1 MEDFTFEDLELIE
14 DMYYKAK
21 KASLGEG
28 DYIDPLAEK
37 KAKTLEKIIRLVRR
51 EDSTDDEFTNEEVF
65 IYKTKDRREFEIA
78 LNAPRLL
85 ITLYDI
91 MCWNREIY
99 NGKDYG
105 EGSVIYREKE
115 ISEEEWQRL
124 TNSFNP
130 DRDIEYDWESK
141 VYIDYQGEYPASKVF
156 HVYTRDQINNKLD
169 SLLDRVYDFVVRV
182 ME

>member
-1 MEDFTFEDLELIE
+1 MENFTFEDLELIE
-14 DMYYKAK
+14 EMYYNAK

-28 DYIDPLAEK
+28 EYTDPLAEK
-37 KAKTLEKIIRLVRR
+37 KAKTLEKIIRLIRQ
-51 EDSTDDEFTNEEVF
+51 EDNSEDDSSSDEF

-85 ITLYDI
+85 VTLYDI

-130 DRDIEYDWESK
+130 DRDIIYDWDSK

-156 HVYTRDQINNKLD
+156 HIYTRDQINNKLD
-169 SLLDRVYDFVVRV
+169 SLLDRVYDFVIRV